1 MNWFLAFFW
10 LRFKQIAQQMTLW
23 ILLLTTVVVALIPVI
38 NHARGDTDN
47 IRIAVVNE
55 DSGSFSAVFIDAIR
69 DVGGMEYVMVADSE
83 EALRALAAG
92 RYEGVII
99 IDRDFTEQMEALVF
113 NDMFTFYVSPT
124 SSIGMVLVE
133 IFSEKVVE
141 IWANEVLLAD
151 YMDFRAEKGL
161 TADEAVKELTRA
173 GMDEA
178 SLGDPLILIDYHV
191 PDGEWSL
198 EEPPQSN
205 GPQVIAQGV
214 LWLCALAGFFILLSS
229 RWVIDQRRT
238 AIGERMLSLGV
249 SPALTSLAA
258 GMAVVVY
265 CFFALLIM
273 LAISGFYVSISLGLF
288 VQYLLAGLLYFL
300 AMAGFAVMISALV
313 RTSIDLMIVAPMFTM
328 VNAVLGGMFAALPEW
343 AVVLERFS
351 LLLPGRLLNQALVSQ
366 QWVWLLVAAMAYF
379 AAGIGVGT
387 AVTGKGYKENG
398 VRKGY

>member
-10 LRFKQIAQQMTLW
+10 LRFKQIAQQATLW

-38 NHARGDTDN
+38 NYARGEDDTT
-47 IRIAVVNE
+47 RIAVVNE
-55 DSGSFSAVFIDAIR
+55 DNGRFSAEFIDAIR
-69 DVGGMEYVMVADSE
+69 SIGDMQYVMTVDSA
-83 EALRALAAG
+83 EALKALAAG

-99 IDRDFTEQMEALVF
+99 IDPNFSEQMEALVF

-141 IWANEVLLAD
+141 IWAREVLLAD
-151 YMDFRAEKGL
+151 YLDFRAEKGL
-161 TADEAVKELTRA
+161 PVDEAVRELTRA

-178 SLGDPLILIDYHV
+178 SLGDALILIDYHA
-191 PDGEWSL
+191 PEGEWSL
-198 EEPPQSN
+198 EKPPQTN
-205 GPQVIAQGV
+205 GAQVIAQGV
-214 LWLCALAGFFILLSS
+214 LWFCALAGFFILLSS

-265 CFFALLIM
+265 CFFALLIT
-273 LAISGFYVSISLGLF
+273 LAISGFYVPLSPALF
-288 VQYLLAGLLYFL
+288 VQYLVLGLLYFL

-328 VNAVLGGMFAALPEW
+328 VNAVLGGMFADLPDW
-343 AVVLERFS
+343 AVMLERFS
-351 LLLPGRLLNQALVSQ
+351 LLLPGRLLNQALISQ
-366 QWVWLLVAAMAYF
+366 HWGWLLAAAAVYF

-387 AVTGKGYKENG
+387 AVTGKGYRENG

>member
-1 MNWFLAFFW
+1 MNWFWTFFQ
-10 LRFKQIAQQMTLW
+10 LRFKQIAQQVTLW
-23 ILLLTTVVVALIPVI
+23 ILLLTTVLVALIPVI
-38 NHARGDTDN
+38 NHARGADDT

-55 DSGSFSAVFIDAIR
+55 DGGRFSAVFIEAIQ
-69 DVGGMEYVMVADSE
+69 DVGGMEYVMAADGD
-83 EALRALAAG
+83 EALKALAAG

-99 IDRDFTEQMEALVF
+99 IAPEFTEQMEALVF

-141 IWANEVLLAD
+141 IWAREVLLAD
-151 YMDFRAEKGL
+151 YMEFRAEKGL
-161 TADEAVKELTRA
+161 TAGEAVKELTRA
-173 GMDEA
+173 GMEKA
-178 SLGDPLILIDYHV
+178 SLGDALILVDYHV

-198 EEPPQSN
+198 ESTPQSN
-205 GPQVIAQGV
+205 GAQAIVQGV
-214 LWLCALAGFFILLSS
+214 LWFCALAGFFILLSS

-249 SPALTSLAA
+249 NPALTSLAA

-265 CFFALLIM
+265 CFFALLIT
-273 LAISGFYVSISLGLF
+273 LAISGLYVPITVGVF
-288 VQYLLAGLLYFL
+288 VQYLLLGLLYFL

-328 VNAVLGGMFAALPEW
+328 VNAVLGGMFAALPDW

-351 LLLPGRLLNQALVSQ
+351 LLLPGRLLNQALVNQ
-366 QWVWLLVAAMAYF
+366 QWGWLLVAAAAYF
-379 AAGIGVGT
+379 AAGIGVAT

-398 VRKGY
+398 VRKGN